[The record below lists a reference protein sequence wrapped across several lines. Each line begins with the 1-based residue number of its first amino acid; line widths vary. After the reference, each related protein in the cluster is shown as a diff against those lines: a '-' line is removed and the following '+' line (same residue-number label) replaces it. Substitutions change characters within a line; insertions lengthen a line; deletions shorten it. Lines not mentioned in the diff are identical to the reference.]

1 MAVTL
6 QAQFDW
12 YYAALSLSKARP
24 PPLKKRLQE
33 HMLNCDP
40 SIYVHHVA
48 LLSSGSF
55 LLSSEHLSLL
65 KRSDCKAEGFSCLR
79 AVPVEVLSSSDQSP
93 VSLCGS
99 SNTPA
104 KQTGSV
110 RPAFSLLLSFSVDQ
124 RECSQAGLSLP
135 LCSLSP

>member
-33 HMLNCDP
+33 HLR
-40 SIYVHHVA
+40 
-48 LLSSGSF
+48 SSCGIAELRQQSHQYSF

-65 KRSDCKAEGFSCLR
+65 KRSDCKAEGFSCLQ

-124 RECSQAGLSLP
+124 RECSPAGLSLP